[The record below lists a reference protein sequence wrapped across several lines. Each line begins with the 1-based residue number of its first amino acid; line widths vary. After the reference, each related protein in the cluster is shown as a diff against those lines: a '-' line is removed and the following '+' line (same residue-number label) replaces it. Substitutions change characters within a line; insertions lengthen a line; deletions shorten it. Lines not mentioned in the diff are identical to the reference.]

1 MHDVGTVQEASILLP
16 AASQGAI
23 GIECRAYDARAIAL
37 LGAVDHAPTH
47 RAVAAERA
55 FLAALG
61 GDCRSPVA
69 AHADWREDG
78 ALRLDAEIFSEEGAD
93 HAAGHILLT
102 EPDAPATGD
111 GRKVAGTRAGTDTGQ
126 RHDPATGARDRKSTR
141 LNSSH

>member
-23 GIECRAYDARAIAL
+23 GIECRADDARAIAL

-69 AHADWREDG
+69 APADWREDG
-78 ALRLDAEIFSEEGAD
+78 ALRLVAEIFSAEGAD
-93 HAAGHILLT
+93 HDAGAIPLAAT
-102 EPDAPATGD
+102 VAPAAPAPPPPDEPHANATLDVGTPMG
-111 GRKVAGTRAGTDTGQ
+111 GR
-126 RHDPATGARDRKSTR
+126 SF
-141 LNSSH
+141 S

>member
-23 GIECRAYDARAIAL
+23 GIECRADDARAIAL

-47 RAVAAERA
+47 RVVAAERA

-69 AHADWREDG
+69 AHAVWREHG
-78 ALRLDAEIFSEEGAD
+78 ALRPAPEYLS
-93 HAAGHILLT
+93 AAGQ
-102 EPDAPATGD
+102 
-111 GRKVAGTRAGTDTGQ
+111 GQ
-126 RHDPATGARDRKSTR
+126 RGGPYHF
-141 LNSSH
+141 

>member
-1 MHDVGTVQEASILLP
+1 MIRRP
-16 AASQGAI
+16 
-23 GIECRAYDARAIAL
+23 
-37 LGAVDHAPTH
+37 P
-47 RAVAAERA
+47 
-55 FLAALG
+55 
-61 GDCRSPVA
+61 RSTRTDTLFPYTTRVRS

>member
-23 GIECRAYDARAIAL
+23 GLECRADDARAIAL

-61 GDCRSPVA
+61 GACRSPVA
-69 AHADWREDG
+69 APADSREDC
-78 ALRLDAEIFSEEGAD
+78 ALRLRAELFSAEGAD
-93 HAAGHILLT
+93 TAGGHVPLHA
-102 EPDAPATGD
+102 PP
-111 GRKVAGTRAGTDTGQ
+111 
-126 RHDPATGARDRKSTR
+126 PPP
-141 LNSSH
+141 